1 MDNPIDILWPD
12 PGLAE
17 EAALRVRLGDL
28 ARQPNPE
35 PFSDV
40 VLSFCR
46 DLSESILKDDQARR
60 FPELKAFAFWTRPKA
75 LEALARHHQALVPD
89 RGVMTGKGVLF
100 HLPPANVALLFAY
113 NWILGLLAGNRAIVR
128 LSSRRQ
134 EQADILLRLIRDGLA
149 ACPDIGAGQLFL
161 SYGHDDSVTAL
172 LSSVCDL
179 RVVWGG
185 DATVSHLREIPLPPS
200 ADEISFGDRFSLAAF
215 KARAILDLS
224 DEERRFLAEDLYNDI
239 FWFDQMACSSPRL
252 IVWVGDKDEA
262 AAAGKKLYAALAET
276 SAAKGYAPDAGVL
289 SAKLAYT
296 YRAMLDWPVT
306 RMKMIGGRLMV
317 LSLERF
323 ADFREDVFGAG
334 TLFDLVL
341 PDLDALAPSIRRKDQ
356 TLVHFGFSARE
367 LAGFVRLL
375 GGRGLDRLVP
385 PGQALS
391 FGAIW
396 DGHDLLGEFSKVV
409 IVESLLS

>member
-12 PGLAE
+12 PGLAD
-17 EAALRVRLGDL
+17 EAGLRARLDDL
-28 ARQPNPE
+28 THQPNPE
-35 PFSDV
+35 PFSDAI
-40 VLSFCR
+40 LSFCR
-46 DLSESILKDDQARR
+46 RLGETILKDEQARR
-60 FPELKAFAFWTRPKA
+60 FPELRAFAFWIRPKA
-75 LEALARHHQALVPD
+75 LEAMARHHRALTPD

-134 EQADILLRLIRDGLA
+134 KQADILLRLIREGLA
-149 ACPDIGAGQLFL
+149 AHPGTGKGQLFL
-161 SYGHDDSVTAL
+161 SYGHDDSVTAW
-172 LSSVCDL
+172 LSSACDL

-185 DATVSHLREIPLPPS
+185 DATVSHLREIPLPPL
-200 ADEISFGDRFSLAAF
+200 AGELAFGDRFSLAAF
-215 KARAILDLS
+215 KAPAILDLS
-224 DEERRFLAEDLYNDI
+224 DEERRSLAEDLHNDI

-252 IVWVGDKDEA
+252 IVWVGDEGEA
-262 AAAGKKLYAALAET
+262 AAAGKQLYAALAE
-276 SAAKGYAPDAGVL
+276 SAAAKGYAPDAGVL
-289 SAKLAYT
+289 SAKLAYG
-296 YRAMLDWPVT
+296 YRAMLDLPVT
-306 RMKMIGGRLMV
+306 RMEMTGGRLMV

-356 TLVHFGFSARE
+356 TLVHFGFSAPE

-391 FGAIW
+391 FGHIW
-396 DGHDLLGEFSKVV
+396 DGRDLLGAFSKVV
-409 IVESLLS
+409 VVESLL